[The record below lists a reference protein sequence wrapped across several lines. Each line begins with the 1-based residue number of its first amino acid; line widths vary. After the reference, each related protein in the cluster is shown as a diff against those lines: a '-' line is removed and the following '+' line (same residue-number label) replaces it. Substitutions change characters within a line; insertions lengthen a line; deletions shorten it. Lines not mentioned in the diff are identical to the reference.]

1 MVASKKNRARKS
13 YEDRTGLSTRAVKI
27 LIAAIHTKPA
37 TVENAEGNVMR
48 VWKSSEMSSYTNVD
62 VTSCLADRVA
72 VEPAEMLGTVPPSA
86 VNTRSPK
93 AGCSR
98 TRARRSTACP
108 SRARS
113 SWTSR

>member
-1 MVASKKNRARKS
+1 
-13 YEDRTGLSTRAVKI
+13 
-27 LIAAIHTKPA
+27 
-37 TVENAEGNVMR
+37 MR
-48 VWKSSEMSSYTNVD
+48 VWKSSEMSSYTNAD

-86 VNTRSPK
+86 VKYAVTKGWLLPNASKTLYRV
-93 AGCSR
+93 
-98 TRARRSTACP
+98 P